1 MKKTLRKKKPI
12 SAEQIAQMA
21 DRGEDVTRY
30 FTGGKMMNP
39 IQRVNVDFTAEMLE
53 ELDQEAAGLNISR
66 QAVIKTLVRPAARL
80 APVAAE
86 RKANNSGLL
95 PRGKILDSDKDS
107 FLGGTI

>member
-66 QAVIKTLVRPAARL
+66 QAVIKTLVR
-80 APVAAE
+80 E
-86 RKANNSGLL
+86 GLDRRL
-95 PRGKILDSDKDS
+95 PRRTRGASRARGS
-107 FLGGTI
+107 QAQR